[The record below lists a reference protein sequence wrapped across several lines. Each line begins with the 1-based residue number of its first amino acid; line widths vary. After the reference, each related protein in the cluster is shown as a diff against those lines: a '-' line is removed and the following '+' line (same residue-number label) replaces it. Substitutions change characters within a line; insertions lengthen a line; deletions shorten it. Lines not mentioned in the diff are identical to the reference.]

1 MTVFMGD
8 DWAED
13 HHDVHLMNDDGKK
26 LASRRLPEGL
36 DGIRVFHELVADH
49 VSDPGEVIVGIETDR
64 GLWVTALVAAGYQV
78 YAINPLAASR
88 YRDRRAKSDAGDT
101 RMLAD
106 LVRTDPHPDHQRAP
120 PKPPALCSH
129 RQAANTPY
137 AARARVLP
145 GGIGSVR

>member
-1 MTVFMGD
+1 MFMGD

-13 HHDVHLMNDDGKK
+13 HQDVHLMNDDGKK

-49 VSDPGEVIVGIETDR
+49 VEDAAEVVVGIETDR

-88 YRDRRAKSDAGDT
+88 YRDRHSVGGAKTALRT
-101 RMLAD
+101 RQLAAQPQSPT
-106 LVRTDPHPDHQRAP
+106 RSPR
-120 PKPPALCSH
+120 PPARRS
-129 RQAANTPY
+129 
-137 AARARVLP
+137 
-145 GGIGSVR
+145 GSSPS

>member
-78 YAINPLAASR
+78 YAIKPLAATRSR
-88 YRDRRAKSDAGDT
+88 SPSIATRTSSRASTGTPPTSSHNSSCPDQVELKPVEPNASGGLRPVGDRCWRASA
-101 RMLAD
+101 
-106 LVRTDPHPDHQRAP
+106 VR
-120 PKPPALCSH
+120 
-129 RQAANTPY
+129 
-137 AARARVLP
+137 
-145 GGIGSVR
+145 